1 MIGVYVIKCTY
12 NNKFYIGVSKNIE
25 DRWREHKSDLRNNK
39 HHCHQLQRCCN
50 KYGIDSLEHSV
61 IYEANDYQTAIN
73 LEAAMLKAL
82 DCEYMLNSVKTN
94 YGFSKEYKHSEETK
108 RKISKSLLGNTYT
121 LGYKHTAEA
130 KQKQRIASMTNP
142 KCVQTQYKC
151 TTVYVKDGVKY
162 YGSFE
167 ASNKTQVPRT
177 TLMRYAKA
185 NKNGWSVNFIDGKQ

>member
-25 DRWREHKSDLRNNK
+25 ERWREHKSDLRNNK

-50 KYGIDSLEHSV
+50 KYGIASLEHSV

-108 RKISKSLLGNTYT
+108 SKISKALLGNTYT
-121 LGYKHTAEA
+121 LGYKHTNEA
-130 KQKQRIASMTNP
+130 KEKQRIASKLNP
-142 KCVQTQYKC
+142 KCIATQFKLS
-151 TTVYVKDGVKY
+151 TIYVKNGVQY
-162 YGSFE
+162 FGSHE
-167 ASNKTQVPRT
+167 ASKQTNTPRT
-177 TLMRYAKA
+177 TLMRYAKN
-185 NKNGWSVNFIDGKQ
+185 NKNGWSVTFNSKEQ